1 MKNKKINKT
10 SLITVLLAVLGVC
23 LLVVGGIGGAR
34 AALTESDDFTAEMT
48 TQTIKVELYEKS
60 GQTEE
65 PVRIC
70 DSSKPEEVGTLL
82 KDLKTLPVGEPYNEE
97 LTVKNTGSADAFVRI
112 TVYKYWTND
121 EGKQVEL
128 DPQYIKLTFGEGWVE
143 DEAARTTERTVLY
156 YTNALKPNDTTKAA
170 ITKIAASSGLS
181 KLVKQDVKETGGR
194 TVITSTYKYD
204 GLNLNLEASVDAIQ
218 THNAQ
223 EAIKAD
229 WGVNVTANETT
240 LSLN

>member
-34 AALTESDDFTAEMT
+34 AALTESDDYTAEMT
-48 TQTIKVELYEKS
+48 TLTIQAQLKENGTTV
-60 GQTEE
+60 
-65 PVRIC
+65 C
-70 DSSKPEEVGTLL
+70 DSSSEEVGTLL
-82 KDLKTLPVGEPYNEE
+82 EEVESLEVGKPYAET
-97 LTVKNTGSADAFVRI
+97 LTVTNTGSADAFVRI
-112 TVYKYWTND
+112 TLYKYWTND
-121 EGKQVEL
+121 EGKQLEL
-128 DPQYIKLTFGEGWVE
+128 EPKYINLTFGEGWVE
-143 DEAARTTERTVLY
+143 DEAARTAERTVLY
-156 YTNALKPNDTTKAA
+156 YTDALKPDDTTKAA
-170 ITKIAASSGLS
+170 ITKIAASSDLS
-181 KLVKQDVKETGGR
+181 KLVTQETETSADGKH
-194 TVITSTYKYD
+194 TTITSTYKYD

-223 EAIKAD
+223 DAIKAA

>member
-34 AALTESDDFTAEMT
+34 AALTESDDYTAEMT
-48 TQTIKVELYEKS
+48 TLTIQAQLFENNN
-60 GQTEE
+60 EE
-65 PVRIC
+65 PVC
-70 DSSKPEEVGTLL
+70 DSASEEVGKLL
-82 KDLKTLPVGEPYNEE
+82 QDVTSLEVGKPYNEA

-112 TVYKYWTND
+112 TLYKYWTND
-121 EGKQVEL
+121 EGKRLDL
-128 DPQYIKLTFGEGWVE
+128 DPKYINLTFGKGWVE
-143 DEAARTTERTVLY
+143 DEAARTAERTVLY
-156 YTNALKPNDTTKAA
+156 YTAALTSGDTTEAA
-170 ITKIAASSGLS
+170 ITQIAASNDLS
-181 KLVKQDVKETGGR
+181 KLVTRDVKETDGR

-223 EAIKAD
+223 DAIKAA
-229 WGVNVTANETT
+229 WGVNVTATETT